1 MHISKV
7 LPRERET
14 MRA

>member
-7 LPRERET
+7 LPGERET